1 MGQSRNKTGFE
12 FEKQICE
19 SNGWTRVSTSPKISW
34 TGVGRT
40 NFEKIASLNFN
51 PNKFVPTSESV
62 YEIGRAHV

>member
-40 NFEKIASLNFN
+40 NFRSEEH
-51 PNKFVPTSESV
+51 TSELQS
-62 YEIGRAHV
+62 H